1 MRLLLLARNKGDS
14 VQRGKRDPRIYHAF
28 GILPVSSTTRQR
40 SDSRMK
46 IPVEK
51 SIYRKVYLQLRTGF
65 LTERVGAALRV

>member
-1 MRLLLLARNKGDS
+1 
-14 VQRGKRDPRIYHAF
+14 
-28 GILPVSSTTRQR
+28 
-40 SDSRMK
+40 MK